1 MANVIRQDIIEIG
14 FKTDLGTLNKINDGM
29 DKLKKSVSND
39 VDDGLGKLKKS
50 ADDAKK
56 SVSGLGKSDGV
67 DKLKKE
73 VNKTADDMDELGD
86 STKKTKKFLDRFKN
100 TDTSKL
106 NSGLNKVK
114 NNLSAIAKK
123 ASGAAY
129 RGLKKVAG
137 ISFKAIVGGMGAA
150 ATAIGGLVAKS
161 VSAYANY
168 EQQIGGVETLLGAK
182 GAKSVKEYAK
192 LTGKSVGKVKGE
204 YKKLTESQNLVVKN
218 ANDAYKT
225 AGLSA
230 NDYMETVTSFS
241 ASLLQSTGNDTMKA
255 AKLANTAVS
264 DMSDNANKM
273 GTDMGSIQWAYQG
286 FAKQNYTMLDNLK
299 LGYGGTK
306 SEMQRLV
313 KDAAKLDKSVKAN
326 SLSYGNIVKAIH
338 AVQKETGIYGTTQK
352 EAEHTISGSLNSLKA
367 AWGNLMPALI
377 QGGDSFNQCVDN
389 LVDSAAIFAKNI
401 KPAIIKALSGIGKL
415 IEKVSPIIEKEFPKL
430 VDELLPPLLKAATSL
445 VKGLIVAL
453 PNIIKVIVKELPN
466 IAKQLGAAITE
477 AFGFKL
483 PVFDKLADFF
493 TKNGEKIKKSIPYLL
508 GLVAVVKVLKTL
520 SSFKGI
526 FGGSKGG
533 NKSLLSGLTDT
544 FKQLAKTKTSTI
556 LKGMANLGIIIAGFT
571 GMAALLMLVAPQIA
585 KLSSTGAIVKLIAVI
600 GALGLVGSELAK
612 WTGSVGKIPIKTVLK
627 GLANIALVIAGM
639 SALYLLIGAVSLV
652 NFNLAQVLKVAA
664 IIGALGTLGAVLAGF
679 AGLVGLIPI
688 PIVLKGLANIGLV
701 IGGLSALYLL
711 IGAVSLINFD
721 TAQIL
726 KITAI
731 MGALGGVGSVMA
743 VFAGIIGMIPIP
755 VVLAGLANIAL
766 VIGGMTALIA
776 AFGALSKIEG
786 FDEFMTSGGKTLA
799 NLFRVIGQIG
809 GSLVGG
815 LGEGIS
821 NSLPAI
827 GKNIATF
834 AKSIKPMF
842 TMLQGVDMSGVGSF
856 LNSFANFMLKM
867 TGNNLLSKIGGKTD
881 LGSIG
886 TQLTTFAAKASGFFV
901 MVAKLPAA
909 GFTNAKLLF
918 SCLSGISNVPK
929 TGGLVQWF
937 GGETDFSSLA
947 SGLSKLSGK
956 GVIGFFTNVAKI
968 PQAGFANAKS
978 LFKSLSGIGGLPK
991 TGGIK
996 QWFTGETNISGIAKQ
1011 LPSFGKAVASFYTS
1025 ISKIDDMSK
1034 IPALFK
1040 ALKDIK
1046 DLPKKGGLKQ
1056 KFSGTNDL
1064 ASIGSDLKTFGENI
1078 QGFIAQVNK
1087 INLGNLNGLWQSL
1100 KQPSTIT
1107 TNSLQIVT
1115 KNIDSMVSK
1124 AKQLPN
1130 KMGDAIRSTGNSLA
1144 NAITAIWNRAASA
1157 SSAGANKVV
1166 SSANFV
1172 LSQIG
1177 SKSKLASV
1185 KGYANGTNGHKG
1197 GNALV
1202 NDGNGAELVQMPNGQ
1217 SFIPKGRNVLIP
1229 NAPKGMKV
1237 LPANG
1242 TAQLMGRKSPTYRY
1256 ADGTG
1261 DFDVWNYIDNPK
1273 GLTEYIRKSATSS
1286 GSDFN
1291 ASVRNGVVNTITGK
1305 MASWF
1310 KKKFDEMGA
1319 LSLANYDAS
1328 KGVAQWRT
1336 TVIRAL
1342 KMEGQYSAANVKRT
1356 LYQMQTESGGNP
1368 RAINNWDS
1376 NAKKGTPS
1384 KGLMQVIDPTFRA
1397 YARAGFNKNIYDPL
1411 SNILASIRYAVSRY
1425 GSLGRAYQGH
1435 GYSNG
1440 GLVTKAG
1447 WIGEQNKP
1455 EMVIPLSQNKRKR
1468 GVNLWQQTGDMLGVR
1483 TPVYSPE
1490 SNVAPQSTSRTEN
1503 NTYAP
1508 VFNLTVSG
1516 TSDDRA
1522 TARKVKKWV
1531 KEAMDEV
1538 FEGMATKNPKVREV

>member
-1 MANVIRQDIIEIG
+1 
-14 FKTDLGTLNKINDGM
+14 
-29 DKLKKSVSND
+29 
-39 VDDGLGKLKKS
+39 
-50 ADDAKK
+50 
-56 SVSGLGKSDGV
+56 
-67 DKLKKE
+67 
-73 VNKTADDMDELGD
+73 
-86 STKKTKKFLDRFKN
+86 
-100 TDTSKL
+100 
-106 NSGLNKVK
+106 
-114 NNLSAIAKK
+114 
-123 ASGAAY
+123 
-129 RGLKKVAG
+129 
-137 ISFKAIVGGMGAA
+137 
-150 ATAIGGLVAKS
+150 
-161 VSAYANY
+161 
-168 EQQIGGVETLLGAK
+168 
-182 GAKSVKEYAK
+182 
-192 LTGKSVGKVKGE
+192 
-204 YKKLTESQNLVVKN
+204 
-218 ANDAYKT
+218 
-225 AGLSA
+225 
-230 NDYMETVTSFS
+230 
-241 ASLLQSTGNDTMKA
+241 
-255 AKLANTAVS
+255 
-264 DMSDNANKM
+264 
-273 GTDMGSIQWAYQG
+273 
-286 FAKQNYTMLDNLK
+286 
-299 LGYGGTK
+299 
-306 SEMQRLV
+306 
-313 KDAAKLDKSVKAN
+313 
-326 SLSYGNIVKAIH
+326 
-338 AVQKETGIYGTTQK
+338 
-352 EAEHTISGSLNSLKA
+352 
-367 AWGNLMPALI
+367 
-377 QGGDSFNQCVDN
+377 
-389 LVDSAAIFAKNI
+389 
-401 KPAIIKALSGIGKL
+401 
-415 IEKVSPIIEKEFPKL
+415 
-430 VDELLPPLLKAATSL
+430 
-445 VKGLIVAL
+445 
-453 PNIIKVIVKELPN
+453 
-466 IAKQLGAAITE
+466 
-477 AFGFKL
+477 
-483 PVFDKLADFF
+483 
-493 TKNGEKIKKSIPYLL
+493 
-508 GLVAVVKVLKTL
+508 
-520 SSFKGI
+520 
-526 FGGSKGG
+526 
-533 NKSLLSGLTDT
+533 
-544 FKQLAKTKTSTI
+544 
-556 LKGMANLGIIIAGFT
+556 
-571 GMAALLMLVAPQIA
+571 
-585 KLSSTGAIVKLIAVI
+585 
-600 GALGLVGSELAK
+600 
-612 WTGSVGKIPIKTVLK
+612 
-627 GLANIALVIAGM
+627 
-639 SALYLLIGAVSLV
+639 
-652 NFNLAQVLKVAA
+652 
-664 IIGALGTLGAVLAGF
+664 
-679 AGLVGLIPI
+679 
-688 PIVLKGLANIGLV
+688 
-701 IGGLSALYLL
+701 
-711 IGAVSLINFD
+711 
-721 TAQIL
+721 
-726 KITAI
+726 
-731 MGALGGVGSVMA
+731 
-743 VFAGIIGMIPIP
+743 
-755 VVLAGLANIAL
+755 
-766 VIGGMTALIA
+766 
-776 AFGALSKIEG
+776 
-786 FDEFMTSGGKTLA
+786 
-799 NLFRVIGQIG
+799 
-809 GSLVGG
+809 
-815 LGEGIS
+815 
-821 NSLPAI
+821 
-827 GKNIATF
+827 
-834 AKSIKPMF
+834 
-842 TMLQGVDMSGVGSF
+842 
-856 LNSFANFMLKM
+856 
-867 TGNNLLSKIGGKTD
+867 
-881 LGSIG
+881 
-886 TQLTTFAAKASGFFV
+886 
-901 MVAKLPAA
+901 MVATLPAA

-1397 YARAGFNKNIYDPL
+1397 YARAGFNKI
-1411 SNILASIRYAVSRY
+1411 SMTR
-1425 GSLGRAYQGH
+1425 
-1435 GYSNG
+1435 
-1440 GLVTKAG
+1440 
-1447 WIGEQNKP
+1447 
-1455 EMVIPLSQNKRKR
+1455 
-1468 GVNLWQQTGDMLGVR
+1468 
-1483 TPVYSPE
+1483 
-1490 SNVAPQSTSRTEN
+1490 
-1503 NTYAP
+1503 
-1508 VFNLTVSG
+1508 
-1516 TSDDRA
+1516 
-1522 TARKVKKWV
+1522 
-1531 KEAMDEV
+1531 
-1538 FEGMATKNPKVREV
+1538 

>member
-1 MANVIRQDIIEIG
+1 MANVVRQDIIEIG
-14 FKTDLGTLNKINDGM
+14 FKSDLGTLNKINDGM

-627 GLANIALVIAGM
+627 GLANI
-639 SALYLLIGAVSLV
+639 
-652 NFNLAQVLKVAA
+652 
-664 IIGALGTLGAVLAGF
+664 
-679 AGLVGLIPI
+679 
-688 PIVLKGLANIGLV
+688 GLV

-743 VFAGIIGMIPIP
+743 VFAGIIGVIPIP

-786 FDEFMTSGGKTLA
+786 FDEFMTSGGKTIA

-821 NSLPAI
+821 NSLPTI